1 MKMVHVIALF
11 LVVLGGLH
19 FALTGLGINLLT
31 ILFGGANLPILY
43 LAMGVSTLWLAM
55 PVLKTKLGAL

>member
-1 MKMVHVIALF
+1 MKMIHVIALF

-19 FALTGLGINLLT
+19 FALTGLGINLLA
-31 ILFGGANLPILY
+31 IVFGGVHVAVLNI
-43 LAMGVSTLWLAM
+43 AIGVSILWLAM